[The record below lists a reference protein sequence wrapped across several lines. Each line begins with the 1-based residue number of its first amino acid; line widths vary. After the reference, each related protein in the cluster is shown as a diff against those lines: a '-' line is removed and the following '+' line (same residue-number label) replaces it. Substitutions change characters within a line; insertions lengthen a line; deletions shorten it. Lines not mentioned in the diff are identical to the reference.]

1 MTGTK
6 LLKVTAEQPAQNL
19 TMVIIIFRKSP
30 YIKLG
35 HLRRVQSFPNKLW
48 WLWGGK
54 QRQHRFVFWIAAMQ
68 PDHMITEEC
77 VPGCRARGSIE
88 HKTF

>member
-48 WLWGGK
+48 WLWGEAETAQACLLGSC
-54 QRQHRFVFWIAAMQ
+54 HAA
-68 PDHMITEEC
+68 
-77 VPGCRARGSIE
+77 
-88 HKTF
+88 

>member
-30 YIKLG
+30 YI
-35 HLRRVQSFPNKLW
+35 NW
-48 WLWGGK
+48 N
-54 QRQHRFVFWIAAMQ
+54 I
-68 PDHMITEEC
+68 
-77 VPGCRARGSIE
+77 
-88 HKTF
+88 